1 MMENRDTQKKNI
13 VIPWKHVEPQGA
25 GHPFW
30 GFVSTQVNRRHSQT
44 TNTKYPRLRKMIVAN
59 RAVERDNKTV
69 LSIQT
74 KKGSL
79 NSRKYCCFVVYFA
92 KFLGSCT
99 QRKQDI
105 WKWKAE
111 KLHTDKLR
119 RWKTWRPVL
128 CGTQEE
134 FAGWKSLGTERGKW
148 RADRAAYP
156 EGTEE
161 GGRMITLPA
170 MATTVPAGHH
180 GSSWPTVVPEGHQS
194 TLGWWEDL
202 DVFFS
207 LPQMSVIQT
216 HHGLWN
222 WWVLLARSA
231 QSRAI
236 NRQSQVHLG
245 QKSKEKSGWRNKI
258 RKEREG
264 GRTEGGQTC

>member
-25 GHPFW
+25 GHPIW
-30 GFVSTQVNRRHSQT
+30 GFVSTQINRRHSQT
-44 TNTKYPRLRKMIVAN
+44 TNTKYLRLRKMIVAN

-79 NSRKYCCFVVYFA
+79 NSRKYCCFVVYSA

-170 MATTVPAGHH
+170 MATTVPAGRLWFQRATNLLWDDEKTWMY
-180 GSSWPTVVPEGHQS
+180 SSPSPRCLWSRHTVAYETDGCFWPAVH
-194 TLGWWEDL
+194 
-202 DVFFS
+202 
-207 LPQMSVIQT
+207 
-216 HHGLWN
+216 
-222 WWVLLARSA
+222 
-231 QSRAI
+231 RAE
-236 NRQSQVHLG
+236 Q
-245 QKSKEKSGWRNKI
+245 
-258 RKEREG
+258 
-264 GRTEGGQTC
+264 